1 MAFGV
6 GAAAAPGHGALG
18 AAARTRRGDMRE
30 LARVSSAAG
39 LPLTAGTDALL
50 RAHLPPTPELLGAS
64 AVPLG
69 RGPQRHGG
77 ALIGHTQFP
86 PGLPRP
92 GKLGT
97 WPSAGAGRRRA
108 PIPAPSPPASPT
120 RPP

>member
-50 RAHLPPTPELLGAS
+50 RAHLPPTPEPLGSS
-64 AVPLG
+64 AVPPG

-77 ALIGHTQFP
+77 PQIRPTGIPPRAPP
-86 PGLPRP
+86 PGKIGP
-92 GKLGT
+92 
-97 WPSAGAGRRRA
+97 AAA
-108 PIPAPSPPASPT
+108 PWGGPPPAAHPPPSPPAH
-120 RPP
+120 PPG

>member
-6 GAAAAPGHGALG
+6 GAAAAPGHGAPG

-50 RAHLPPTPELLGAS
+50 RAHLPPTPELLGSS

-77 ALIGHTQFP
+77 LMIGHTEFP
-86 PGLPRP
+86 AGIPGSEI
-92 GKLGT
+92 LGT
-97 WPSAGAGRRRA
+97 WPS
-108 PIPAPSPPASPT
+108 T
-120 RPP
+120 